1 MGTIPSLGRLKG
13 ADHDGDRTT
22 SRGRLSMSAL
32 KELYID
38 ELKDLWSANDQM
50 QKVVAKMS
58 EAASDERL
66 SRRLD
71 NATDGI
77 AQHTELLRQLLSD
90 AGAEVEKEHCK
101 GMEGLVAEAR
111 KHALDSDLTGAALDV
126 SLIAQYQRM
135 CHYGIA
141 GFGTIKA
148 FAEALGEDDAA
159 SKLGEALDDIYDSD
173 GFMTELAER
182 SRNVD
187 AAS

>member
-1 MGTIPSLGRLKG
+1 
-13 ADHDGDRTT
+13 
-22 SRGRLSMSAL
+22 MSAL

-50 QKVVAKMS
+50 RKVVAKLS
-58 EAASDERL
+58 EAASDEML

-71 NATDGI
+71 KATDGI
-77 AQHTELLRQLLSD
+77 EQHTEMLRQLLSE
-90 AGAEVEKEHCK
+90 AGGEVKKDHCK
-101 GMEGLVAEAR
+101 GMEGLVAEAH
-111 KHALDSDLTGAALDV
+111 KHALDSDLSGAALDV
-126 SLIAQYQRM
+126 SIIAQYQRM

-148 FAEALGEDDAA
+148 FAEALGEDEAA
-159 SKLGEALDDIYDSD
+159 SRIGDALDDIYDSD

-187 AAS
+187 AAM